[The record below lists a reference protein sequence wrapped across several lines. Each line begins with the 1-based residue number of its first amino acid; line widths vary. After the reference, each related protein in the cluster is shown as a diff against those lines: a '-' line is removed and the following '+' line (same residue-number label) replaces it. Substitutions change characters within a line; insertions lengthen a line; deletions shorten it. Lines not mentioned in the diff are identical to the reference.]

1 MRLLMRDEAGTLVFR
16 TFDSH
21 DLPAYAILSH
31 TWHVDDSQ
39 EVSFRD
45 VQESGQG
52 AAKPGFAKIRFCA
65 QQAAKDGLSYFW
77 IDTCCINKSSDAEL
91 SESINSMF
99 RWYQQ
104 ATRCYVYLSD
114 VPSRSSED
122 NWEDTFRQ
130 SRWFKRG
137 WTLQELIAPR
147 EVVFYA
153 CNGDKLGDRASLETL
168 ICEVTGVAKDA
179 IYGRHLNSFS
189 FDEKMSWM
197 AKRSTKKV
205 EDGVYSMLG
214 LFDVSMPVV
223 YGEGHDKA
231 LRPLRR
237 EIDETAISMLTAL
250 GQANALYC

>member
-1 MRLLMRDEAGTLVFR
+1 MRLLMRDEAGALVFR
-16 TFDSH
+16 TFDSN

-52 AAKPGFAKIRFCA
+52 AAKPGFAKIQFCA
-65 QQAAKDGLSYFW
+65 QQAAKDGLRYFW

-91 SESINSMF
+91 SKSINSMF

-114 VPSRSSED
+114 VPSQPSAA
-122 NWEDTFRQ
+122 NWKDVFRH

-137 WTLQELIAPR
+137 WTLQELIAPK
-147 EVVFYA
+147 EVVFFA
-153 CNGDKLGDRASLETL
+153 CNGDKLGDKSSLETL
-168 ICEVTGVAKDA
+168 ICEVTGIAKEA
-179 IYGRHLNSFS
+179 IYGRYLASFS
-189 FDEKMSWM
+189 FEERMSWT
-197 AKRSTKKV
+197 ASRSTKEV
-205 EDGVYSMLG
+205 EDGIYSMLG

-223 YGEGHDKA
+223 YGEGRERA
-231 LRPLRR
+231 LRRLRR
-237 EIDETAISMLTAL
+237 EVDETPISMMTASM
-250 GQANALYC
+250 